1 VLTNLSNLL
10 AHRLH
15 LLHQVIK
22 SHWGVGSHFYCTY
35 VTRL

>member
-1 VLTNLSNLL
+1 VLANLTNLL

-15 LLHQVIK
+15 LLHQSIEGN
-22 SHWGVGSHFYCTY
+22 WGVGSHFYCTY